1 MKTTN
6 RSQTSITKFEEFFAT
21 SYKDDVFEIL
31 ETYPDNRS
39 LTVDYHALE
48 LFDPDLADLLIEK
61 PEEVIEASQIAI
73 KNIDPI
79 AKDADL
85 NIRFQNVTNIIPLKI
100 LLSKYIGSFV
110 SADGIVRKTDE
121 IRPRIETAVFEC
133 RGCMRLHEV
142 EQTSDRTIL
151 EPSLC
156 SECGGRSFRLLQEES
171 HYIDTQTARMQ
182 EPLENLSGGTEPKQM
197 LMILEDDL
205 VDELNPGDKVRV
217 TGTLKTFREE
227 RTGKFKNYIYVN
239 HIEPLEQEFEELHL
253 SEEDE
258 EKIIEL
264 SKDPHIYEKIIKST
278 APSIK
283 GYRDVKEAIAM
294 QLFGGA
300 AKQLEDETRLRGDIH
315 ILIVGDPGIGK
326 SQILK
331 YVSKLAPRSIY
342 TSGKGTTGAGLTAAA
357 VRDELGGWSLEAG
370 ALVLG
375 DQGNVCVDELDKM
388 RSEDRSALHEALEQQ
403 TVSIAKAGIMATLN
417 SRCSVLAAAN
427 PKFGRFDRFKVLAE
441 QIELPPPILSRFDL
455 IFVVEDKPSR
465 KGDSELAQH
474 ILQIHKSNSIEYE
487 IEPELLR
494 KYIAYARKNVNP
506 ILTDEATDV
515 LKSFYVDTRN
525 SSSNTEENAPV
536 PITARQLEAL
546 IRLAEACAKMKLKD
560 VVEKEDAKK
569 AVRLQMA
576 CLKDVGVDPETGEPD
591 ISLVEGNTPKSQR
604 DKMGV
609 IVEEV
614 KLIEEE
620 YAGRA
625 PINVI
630 IENMESKHN
639 VSEETTKKLVD
650 SLRQRGVLYEPSSG
664 YYERVDKD

>member
-1 MKTTN
+1 MKSTTK
-6 RSQTSITKFEEFFAT
+6 SQTSIAKFEEFFAT

-39 LTVDYHALE
+39 LTVDYNILE
-48 LFDPDLADLLIEK
+48 LFDPDLADLLIVK
-61 PEEVIEASQIAI
+61 PEEVIEAAQIAV
-73 KNIDPI
+73 KNIDPL

-85 NIRFQNVTNIIPLKI
+85 NIRFKNVTNIVPLKT
-100 LLSKYIGSFV
+100 LLSKYIGTFV
-110 SADGIVRKTDE
+110 AAEGIVRKTDE

-156 SECGGRSFRLLQEES
+156 GECGGRSFRLLQEES

-182 EPLENLSGGTEPKQM
+182 EPLENLSGGSEPKQM

-205 VDELNPGDKVRV
+205 VDELNPGDKVRI

-227 RTGKFKNYIYVN
+227 RSGKFKNYIYVN
-239 HIEPLEQEFEELHL
+239 HIEPLEQEFEEIHL
-253 SEEDE
+253 DPEDE
-258 EKIIEL
+258 EKILEL
-264 SKDPHIYEKIIKST
+264 AEDPDIYEKIIKST

-283 GYRDVKEAIAM
+283 GYREVKEAIAL

-300 AKQLEDETRLRGDIH
+300 AKELEDETRLRGDIH

-427 PKFGRFDRFKVLAE
+427 PKFGRFDRFKVLAD
-441 QIELPPPILSRFDL
+441 QIDLPAPIISRFDL
-455 IFVVEDKPSR
+455 IFVIEDKPSR
-465 KGDSELAQH
+465 KRDSELAQH
-474 ILQIHKSNSIEYE
+474 ILQIHQSNEIEYV

-506 ILTDEATDV
+506 VLTDEANEV

-525 SSSNTEENAPV
+525 SSGNTEENSAV
-536 PITARQLEAL
+536 PITARQLEAI
-546 IRLAEACAKMKLKD
+546 IRLSEASAKIKLKPY
-560 VVEKEDAKK
+560 VEKEDAEK
-569 AVRLQMA
+569 AVRLQLYS
-576 CLKDVGVDPETGEPD
+576 LKKVGVDPETGEIQAD
-591 ISLVEGNTPKSQR
+591 VIEGGRPKSER
-604 DKMGV
+604 DRMTL
-609 IVEEV
+609 IVNEV
-614 KLIEEE
+614 KLLEEE
-620 YAGRA
+620 YDGNA
-625 PINVI
+625 PLSALIR
-630 IENMESKHN
+630 NMEENHN
-639 VSEETTKKLVD
+639 VSEDKVEMLIKNLMQK
-650 SLRQRGVLYEPSSG
+650 GILYAPSHG
-664 YYERVDKD
+664 YVKRA